1 MLKETLIGF
10 KQTRREY
17 HIITVFFI
25 AFFTVIIL
33 RSAWLSDDAYIT
45 FRTVDNF
52 INGYGLRWN
61 IAERV
66 QSYTNPLWMFCV
78 SLIYYFTRE
87 IYYSVLTLSV
97 LVSLTA
103 ICLLSFH
110 IAKGKITPIIAIM
123 VLTLSKAFVD
133 YSTSGLENPLTHLL
147 LVAFFIQY
155 YRFEHHPLEQHSWI
169 RIFLL
174 SLTASLGVLNRMDT
188 LLFFAPPLVYVVLK
202 NSIAR
207 SNI

>member
-1 MLKETLIGF
+1 MLKETLIDF

-25 AFFTVIIL
+25 VFFTVIVL

-97 LVSLTA
+97 VVSLT
-103 ICLLSFH
+103 S
-110 IAKGKITPIIAIM
+110 
-123 VLTLSKAFVD
+123 SD
-133 YSTSGLENPLTHLL
+133 
-147 LVAFFIQY
+147 
-155 YRFEHHPLEQHSWI
+155 
-169 RIFLL
+169 
-174 SLTASLGVLNRMDT
+174 
-188 LLFFAPPLVYVVLK
+188 
-202 NSIAR
+202 AR
-207 SNI
+207 HR